1 MALKCFESV
10 FRSALPGGR
19 RISRRFEREV
29 DMTQSK
35 LIVIRLG
42 DARRLTRGSPG
53 ENAEL
58 DGRPQP

>member
-1 MALKCFESV
+1 
-10 FRSALPGGR
+10 
-19 RISRRFEREV
+19 
-29 DMTQSK
+29 MTK

-42 DARRLTRGSPG
+42 DARRLTRGTSG